1 MSAVPQTP
9 LDPNITFAWIFGRFF
24 RFILVTVPMTALL
37 LLPLLI
43 WMFQWK
49 VAVLL
54 IGIYLTYHL
63 IFAFIWPILEYRF
76 FRYDVREKD
85 FLVQQGVLFR
95 RSSAIPLHRIQHID
109 THQGPIDR
117 LLGLSTLLLYTASGV
132 TADGTIPGL
141 TESDAQELRDALS
154 RREGDD
160 GV

>member
-1 MSAVPQTP
+1 MSAIPQTQ

-24 RFILVTVPMTALL
+24 RFILITLPMTALSM
-37 LLPLLI
+37 PLLI
-43 WMFQWK
+43 WMFKWK
-49 VAVLL
+49 VALVLA
-54 IGIYLTYHL
+54 GIYLTYHL
-63 IFAFIWPILEYRF
+63 IFALIWPVLEYRF

>member
-1 MSAVPQTP
+1 
-9 LDPNITFAWIFGRFF
+9 
-24 RFILVTVPMTALL
+24 MTALSM
-37 LLPLLI
+37 PLLI
-43 WMFQWK
+43 WMFKWK
-49 VAVLL
+49 VALVLA
-54 IGIYLTYHL
+54 GIYLTYHL
-63 IFAFIWPILEYRF
+63 IFALIWPVLEYRF